1 MKLKASQ
8 RPREWL
14 PDLCRLQALTAIMVA
29 AEIVVLLLALAPSV
43 EGIWDFP
50 RFYVS
55 SLFAQWLAL
64 SSALLLCKS
73 RPWLMRLPVWLGAL
87 IAWLEPVSMAA
98 LGAYLLHEIDTGLG
112 LHMTLPREHQV
123 VFVGGVAGLAAVISA
138 AALRYFYVQQQWAE
152 QVQAKADAEVRALQ
166 ARIRP
171 HFLFNSMN
179 SIASLVRRDPATA
192 ERAIEDLADLFRAA
206 LGAGHG
212 PATLDE
218 EIVLAERYLAIE
230 ALRLGERLQVDWQRA
245 DDLPL
250 DLPMPRL
257 ILQPLVEN
265 AVIHGVA
272 RLEHGGCIRIEIR
285 VDGRRLLITV
295 GNPTPRQRGSSGN
308 AHARQSIEQRLRH
321 HFGDG
326 ARVTIDHRDDYYACT
341 LDLPLTATR

>member
-1 MKLKASQ
+1 MAAGN

-29 AEIVVLLLALAPSV
+29 AEIVVLLLGLAPSV

-64 SSALLLCKS
+64 SSALLLCKT
-73 RPWLMRLPVWLGAL
+73 RPLLLHLPVWLGMG
-87 IAWLEPVSMAA
+87 IAWLEPILMAA
-98 LGAYLLHEIDTGLG
+98 LGAYLLHEVDTGIG
-112 LHMTLPREHQV
+112 LHMTMPRESQS
-123 VFVGGVAGLAAVISA
+123 VFVGGVAALAAIISA
-138 AALRYFYVQQQWAE
+138 AALRYFYVQQQWAS
-152 QVQAKADAEVRALQ
+152 QIQAKADAEVRALQ

-179 SIASLVRRDPATA
+179 SIASLVRRDPVTA

-206 LGAGHG
+206 LGANQG
-212 PATLDE
+212 PATLGE
-218 EIVLAERYLAIE
+218 EIILVERYLAIE
-230 ALRLGERLQVDWQRA
+230 KLRLGDRLEVQWRRG

-250 DLPMPRL
+250 DLSMPRL

-272 RLEHGGCIRIEIR
+272 RLEHGGCIRIDIHVE
-285 VDGRRLLITV
+285 GRQLVIV
-295 GNPTPRQRGSSGN
+295 IGNPTPGQRGASGN
-308 AHARQSIEQRLRH
+308 AHAQASTGQRLRH
-321 HFGDG
+321 HFGDS
-326 ARVTIDHRDDYYACT
+326 ARVTIAHRDDYYECRLT
-341 LDLPLTATR
+341 LPLDITP